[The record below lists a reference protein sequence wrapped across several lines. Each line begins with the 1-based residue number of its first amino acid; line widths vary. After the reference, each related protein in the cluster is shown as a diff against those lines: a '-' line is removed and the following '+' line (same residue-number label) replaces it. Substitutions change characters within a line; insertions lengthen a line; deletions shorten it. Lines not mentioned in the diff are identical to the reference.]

1 MRTNAFEYEDHYTM
15 KKNRLKVLKAN
26 NYSCKHCGGKATIVH
41 HKDGSKS
48 NHNPDNLLPVCHKC
62 HMKIHAAQRARWDVE
77 SIEVAMMQR
86 GMDKG
91 ELAKKTGLT
100 KATIT
105 NILKTGS
112 TKNSTMKRIA
122 DALDYPIEF
131 FLSADAAEKLGQLEI
146 KARRVSIVRQFIDK
160 KLESVTDPVLKRRFH
175 IWIAN
180 DIRRKFNV
188 KSYYNVPKERLDEA
202 IEFVQQWRIPGSG
215 KEDEQADSKE
225 LPKKF

>member
-1 MRTNAFEYEDHYTM
+1 
-15 KKNRLKVLKAN
+15 
-26 NYSCKHCGGKATIVH
+26 
-41 HKDGSKS
+41 
-48 NHNPDNLLPVCHKC
+48 
-62 HMKIHAAQRARWDVE
+62 MKIHAAQRKRWDVE
-77 SIEVAMMQR
+77 LIEVAMMQR
-86 GMDKG
+86 GIDKG
-91 ELAKKTGLT
+91 ELAEITGLT

-105 NILKTGS
+105 NILKTGA

-122 DALDYPIEF
+122 DALDYPIEV

-215 KEDEQADSKE
+215 K
-225 LPKKF
+225 

>member
-86 GMDKG
+86 GIDKG

-105 NILKTGS
+105 NILKTGA
-112 TKNSTMKRIA
+112 TKNSTMKRT
-122 DALDYPIEF
+122 DALTIQSRF
-131 FLSADAAEKLGQLEI
+131 SC
-146 KARRVSIVRQFIDK
+146 RRCC
-160 KLESVTDPVLKRRFH
+160 
-175 IWIAN
+175 
-180 DIRRKFNV
+180 
-188 KSYYNVPKERLDEA
+188 
-202 IEFVQQWRIPGSG
+202 
-215 KEDEQADSKE
+215 
-225 LPKKF
+225 

>member
-41 HKDGSKS
+41 HIDGTKW
-48 NHNPDNLLPVCHKC
+48 NHDPDNLLPLCHKC
-62 HMKIHAAQRARWDVE
+62 HTKVHAVKRARWDIE
-77 SIEVAMMQR
+77 FIEVAMMQR

-91 ELAKKTGLT
+91 DLAKKTGLT
-100 KATIT
+100 RATIT
-105 NILKTGS
+105 NILKTGA

-122 DALDYPIEF
+122 DALDYPIEV

-188 KSYYNVPKERLDEA
+188 KSYYNVPKERFDEA
-202 IEFVQQWRIPGSG
+202 IEFVQQWQIPGSG
-215 KEDEQADSKE
+215 KEDEQAASKE